1 MYEMSC
7 CVSLLSR
14 RYFEIFVG
22 GDVFAGDS
30 FSLATSRISGKGVLF
45 LKKYFIIFILFF
57 IKQFLLG

>member
-45 LKKYFIIFILFF
+45 LKKILYHFYFL
-57 IKQFLLG
+57 